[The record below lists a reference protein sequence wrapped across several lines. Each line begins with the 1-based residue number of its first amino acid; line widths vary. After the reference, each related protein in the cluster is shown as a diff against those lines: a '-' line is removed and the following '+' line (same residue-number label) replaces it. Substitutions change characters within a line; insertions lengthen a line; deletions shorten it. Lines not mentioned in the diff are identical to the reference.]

1 MKMGNYQKK
10 YSMKLK
16 KITCTGNFRKE
27 KFFKIVDIISNYFDA
42 AHLSRD
48 FKLMLTN
55 EFETQN
61 QSVKV
66 HKNINIDTFDNCIEG
81 SDLIFSIG
89 GDGTI
94 LSTVRKLSKKT
105 VPILGIHI
113 GNLGFLAQSTEST
126 LIDALDCIMNNDYTI
141 QDKILLK
148 VKIEGD
154 LHNTYYAFNDAVI
167 DHGNSGRI
175 LRTSVYNNNDHINDY
190 EGDGIIICTPTG
202 STGYSLSSGGPIVH
216 SDLDVMTITPISSHS
231 LSARPIVLSSNSNI
245 KVKFSNNFTD
255 AALTIDGQT
264 RIDLVEKDIIS
275 ISKANFNA
283 KLVQLP
289 FYNYMTTLKEKLHW
303 SGNSR

>member
-1 MKMGNYQKK
+1 MGNYQKN

-27 KFFKIVDIISNYFDA
+27 KFFKIVDMISNYFDI
-42 AHLSRD
+42 AHSNKGI
-48 FKLMLTN
+48 KLMLTN

-61 QSVKV
+61 KTVQVNQ
-66 HKNINIDTFDNCIEG
+66 NINIDTFDNCIED

-105 VPILGIHI
+105 VPILGVHI

-126 LIDALDCIMNNDYTI
+126 LIDALDCIMNNDYRI
-141 QDKILLK
+141 QDKILLRI
-148 VKIEGD
+148 KIEGD
-154 LHNTYYAFNDAVI
+154 SNKIYYAFNDAVI

-175 LRTSVYNNNDHINDY
+175 LKTSVYNNNDHINDY
-190 EGDGIIICTPTG
+190 EGDGIIVCTPTG

-231 LSARPIVLSSNSNI
+231 LSARPIVLSSDSNI

-303 SGNSR
+303 SGNNR